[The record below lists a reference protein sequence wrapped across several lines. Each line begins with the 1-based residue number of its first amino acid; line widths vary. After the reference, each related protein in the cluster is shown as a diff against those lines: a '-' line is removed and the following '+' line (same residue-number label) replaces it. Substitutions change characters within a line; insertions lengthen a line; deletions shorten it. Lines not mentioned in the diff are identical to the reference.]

1 MLSASII
8 AIFHTHA
15 YAQVVAAEEPQT
27 VPPVGV
33 TANTGAYRP
42 GEKNC
47 LAAAATQAWGRMA
60 HEIEQQKPEVLVF
73 NGGMMERGTYVLPVP
88 GN

>member
-1 MLSASII
+1 MRMRKSWLPKSRKQYLRSALPPIL
-8 AIFHTHA
+8 AHTGL
-15 YAQVVAAEEPQT
+15 VKKIVS
-27 VPPVGV
+27 
-33 TANTGAYRP
+33 
-42 GEKNC
+42 
-47 LAAAATQAWGRMA
+47 AAAATQAWGRMA